1 MNFATGDFFFFFF
14 FFLRECDFRPNYT
27 PISSVTIVNASRHS
41 YLEVFLINVL
51 TIFEMIS
58 FV

>member
-1 MNFATGDFFFFFF
+1 MNFATGDFFFL

-41 YLEVFLINVL
+41 YLEVFLINAL

>member
-1 MNFATGDFFFFFF
+1 MNFATVVVVVV
-14 FFLRECDFRPNYT
+14 FFLRECDVRPNYT
-27 PISSVTIVNASRHS
+27 PISSITIVNASRHS

>member
-14 FFLRECDFRPNYT
+14 FRECDFRPNYT
-27 PISSVTIVNASRHS
+27 PISSVIIVNASRHS